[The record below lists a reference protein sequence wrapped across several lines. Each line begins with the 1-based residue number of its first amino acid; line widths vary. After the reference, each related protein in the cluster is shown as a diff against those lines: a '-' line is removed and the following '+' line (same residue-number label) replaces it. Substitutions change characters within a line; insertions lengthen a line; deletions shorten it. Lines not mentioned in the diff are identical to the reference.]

1 MKRLIIPAIAVWL
14 SVACTQEKPVATT
27 AADTAAPSPEA
38 AAVQEAAQLEQTSFH
53 APLRELERT
62 PLSSIPTG
70 KRDFR
75 RDPPQVADVVMEPAG
90 GAAGTVRLLVR
101 FAERGLPNVI
111 NLETETTP
119 VALRDDG
126 QNGDE
131 RAGDGLFTA
140 TTQLPQEFVRERTE
154 LARRFTGAEAGAPN
168 ERVFRGRNLVAAK
181 LPAPP
186 ARGTRV
192 LSPFDFPGNFGLPP
206 LPIVNSERSLLVRDP
221 KVVGDPTRAGNP
233 CVAGSNANG
242 PWSFSFLM
250 TEMANQ
256 AATGVTPSQFTRKW
270 LDQWLVAQPI
280 NGPPV
285 PARPNMNN
293 VIQQWLA
300 ASGGP
305 NLDLKK
311 APFRLIAIVNRIDLA
326 DNPSYGKTAG
336 AGELRFVFGLMNGCQ
351 PTPFAVIFEYGVPP
365 MNCLLLRQYAQKW
378 KNLSALVPGTAAYNA
393 ALQAI
398 TDPIVKR
405 GAGGAKPNGSTLNQ
419 LRTNEIFLAAPWE
432 LREFVIEPASH
443 LLKETTTKQTP
454 IAAHNNTPATTNF
467 VNANLAA
474 ILNGT
479 YVVPLQFP
487 PATPFLSGNAPIPPN
502 FWRGNPQIANND
514 ARSLFSLGTCNGCHF
529 GETNTPFVH
538 INPSSPI
545 GAPAALSG
553 FLTGITLPDPVVPAT
568 TRSYNDLLNR
578 KNKLNALA
586 SSPCIIRGL
595 FFQPHHMVH

>member
-14 SVACTQEKPVATT
+14 SVACTQEKPAEPAATGSTPANTEVAAT
-27 AADTAAPSPEA
+27 
-38 AAVQEAAQLEQTSFH
+38 QEAAQLEVNSFH
-53 APLRELERT
+53 APLRDLEST
-62 PLSSIPTG
+62 HLSSIPTG
-70 KRDFR
+70 RRDFR
-75 RDPPQVADVVMEPAG
+75 RDPPQVADVVMEPTG
-90 GAAGTVRLLVR
+90 TAGTVRLLVR

-111 NLETETTP
+111 PMETETAP

-126 QNGDE
+126 TNGDE

-140 TTQLPQEFVRERTE
+140 TTQLPPEFVRERT
-154 LARRFTGAEAGAPN
+154 T
-168 ERVFRGRNLVAAK
+168 VAADVTSRRAA
-181 LPAPP
+181 LGPIFRNRRMIAAPQPPAPP
-186 ARGTRV
+186 ARGIRI
-192 LSPFDFPGNFGLPP
+192 LSPFDFPGPP
-206 LPIVNSERSLLVRDP
+206 PAPVVNSERSLLVRDP
-221 KVVGDPTRAGNP
+221 KVVGDKTRTGNP
-233 CVAGSNANG
+233 CVAGSNAVG
-242 PWSFSFLM
+242 PWSFASLM
-250 TEMANQ
+250 REMANQ
-256 AATGVTPSQFTRKW
+256 PVTGVTPSQFARKW
-270 LDQWLVAQPI
+270 LDQWLAAQAI

-300 ASGGP
+300 ASGGA
-305 NLDLKK
+305 NLDLTK

-326 DNPSYGKTAG
+326 DNPAYGKTAG
-336 AGELRFVFGLMNGCQ
+336 AGELRFVFGLTNNCQ

-365 MNCLLLRQYAQKW
+365 MNCLQLRQYAQKW
-378 KNLSALVPGTAAYNA
+378 TALSAQVPGTAAYNG

-398 TDPIVKR
+398 TDPIVKH

-419 LRTNEIFLAAPWE
+419 LRTNEIFLTSPWE
-432 LREFVIEPASH
+432 LREFVIDPGSH

-454 IAAHNNTPATTNF
+454 IAARNNTLAVTDF

-474 ILNGT
+474 VLNGT

-487 PATPFLSGNAPIPPN
+487 GATPFLSGNAPIPPN

-514 ARSLFSLGTCNGCHF
+514 ARSQFSLGTCNGCHF

-538 INPSSPI
+538 INPNSPI

-568 TRSYNDLLNR
+568 QRSYNDLLNR

-595 FFQPHHMVH
+595 FFQPHRMVH